1 MNREDEIKLYE
12 IASFLKD
19 LSEADRMPQPEI
31 VKTYYDMLM
40 GVLSHSV
47 FSVYTHETDLL
58 HEYEEYLSVLE
69 NKGKE
74 LHPSDLIRGF
84 FIRNMNKKD

>member
-1 MNREDEIKLYE
+1 
-12 IASFLKD
+12 
-19 LSEADRMPQPEI
+19 
-31 VKTYYDMLM
+31 MLM

-58 HEYEEYLSVLE
+58 KEYEEYLSVLE

-74 LHPSDLIRGF
+74 LHSSDLIRGF

>member
-58 HEYEEYLSVLE
+58 KEYEEYLSGLE
-69 NKGKE
+69 YKGID
-74 LHPSDLIRGF
+74 LHSSDLIRGF

>member
-19 LSEADRMPQPEI
+19 LSEADRLPQSE
-31 VKTYYDMLM
+31 VVRMYYDMLM

-58 HEYEEYLSVLE
+58 KEYEEYLSVLE
-69 NKGKE
+69 NKGIE

-84 FIRNMNKKD
+84 FIRYMNKKD